1 MSRAEAFLSGAVQI
15 AGPLLR
21 RQERI
26 IAVKLHPDAVSV
38 VQLHP
43 TVNDWEMDRLV
54 SWSLENA
61 IGRAPVQDHF
71 PYLTNQIAAAAEEA
85 GVDGVDAGI
94 SVPHSLFDIR
104 TLELPYIEE
113 NELEKES
120 RDPEFWE
127 EFDPELNNLIGKVVR
142 HQILYSNEGENRTD
156 VMVASLPIGELERYR
171 AMMLEANL
179 VPVFVENELFSMVN
193 GIYARMTTDERLKP
207 FFIIHLC
214 PSNNN
219 IVAHFRGRLY
229 THKINISDFD
239 EALLMELERVE
250 EVEGDFWEEVAIRV
264 SEQVKQAIAFLSET
278 YDVPSPDKVFL
289 VSEYREIENF
299 YFLLDDRL
307 GKARVIIYDAM
318 DNIDVPNEHQKYV
331 DFFTNSSIFTS
342 AIGLATQGLNIEGR
356 TRDDLHS
363 RLISMNF
370 LEDAPRIKRN
380 RQLAAVNRIL
390 SLAIMA
396 VILFSSAVLGVNTV
410 PAYLQTRE
418 ASAQYSAAEGAAR
431 AEALRRQIN
440 EKKMTE
446 VNEVITNIRANAAN
460 RGYGVFLSKL
470 PSLLPA
476 GAELQRLE
484 IDEKQGVI
492 MSGLALENAAI
503 NDLKRNLRSA
513 KILRRDPQ
521 IETEKEGDYWRF
533 SMTLALSRMQ

>member
-1 MSRAEAFLSGAVQI
+1 MIGKW
-15 AGPLLR
+15 PLC
-21 RQERI
+21 
-26 IAVKLHPDAVSV
+26 
-38 VQLHP
+38 
-43 TVNDWEMDRLV
+43 
-54 SWSLENA
+54 WSLENA

-94 SVPHSLFDIR
+94 SIPHSLFDVR
-104 TLELPYIEE
+104 TLELPYMEE
-113 NELEKES
+113 KELEKES

-193 GIYARMTTDERLKP
+193 GIYARMTTDERFKP

-229 THKINISDFD
+229 MHKINISDFD
-239 EALLMELERVE
+239 EALLMELERVD

-278 YDVPSPDKVFL
+278 YDLPSPDKVFL

-299 YFLLDDRL
+299 YFLLNNRL

-356 TRDDLHS
+356 AHDDLHS

-370 LEDAPRIKRN
+370 LEDAPRIKLN

-396 VILFSSAVLGVNTV
+396 VILFSGAVLGVNTV

-460 RGYGVFLSKL
+460 RSYGVFLSKL

-476 GAELQRLE
+476 GAELQSLE